1 MTYFIT
7 FAFVVASILST
18 VVSIPVPEVDEVTL
32 IKRGR
37 GTWFNVGLGACGK
50 TNVDTD
56 AIVAIPASVY
66 SDGSHC
72 DKIVSIKNNAN
83 GKTTTAT
90 VRDKCPSCSAEDLD
104 MSPAVFSD
112 IGDLDSGVTDVSWS
126 FDN

>member
-37 GTWFNVGLGACGK
+37 V
-50 TNVDTD
+50 
-56 AIVAIPASVY
+56 
-66 SDGSHC
+66 H
-72 DKIVSIKNNAN
+72 
-83 GKTTTAT
+83 
-90 VRDKCPSCSAEDLD
+90 